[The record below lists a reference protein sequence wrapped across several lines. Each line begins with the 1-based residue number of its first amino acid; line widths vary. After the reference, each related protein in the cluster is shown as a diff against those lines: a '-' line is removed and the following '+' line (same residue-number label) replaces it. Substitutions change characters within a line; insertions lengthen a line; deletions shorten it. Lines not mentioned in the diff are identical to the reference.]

1 MIIRKKYYILV
12 ILIIAVISRTI
23 FAGDCPGGLHA
34 DEAFSGYEAWSLLN
48 YGIDSAGYANPVYLT
63 VWGGGMSVLN
73 SALMLPGIA
82 LFGLNAV
89 TVRLHAIIMGIISVY
104 VFYLLLKEI
113 YDERTA
119 VWGSGLLAVSP
130 WHIMISRYGMDA
142 NLCPAFVLI
151 AMYLTV
157 IGIKN
162 NRWLKWAAAA
172 WGIALYSYA
181 VLWIFE
187 PIFLLLLFIY
197 CLRHKK
203 LTNYKQ
209 VFGGAIALAVTAA
222 PLMLFICVN
231 MGILPEIRTSI
242 ISIPRLPGF
251 RSGELG
257 AGGYILNIKRIVK
270 CFILQS
276 DGYIWNSIPGFG
288 VYYIFSTPASAVG
301 LAAVT
306 KKAVSDFKN
315 KIFGYEAVLL
325 MWIVSALIM
334 AFMQTTGT
342 NLTRINPINPA
353 MFILVTVGI
362 RCIAD
367 KIKYKRAEAA
377 IAGLYMAAFLCF
389 MAYYFTIYA
398 DSIKR
403 LWWAGAGEAL
413 EYAEEIYKTG
423 EYGGKIYIAGPLRHS
438 QVLFHTQ
445 FPTDEYIETVEYN
458 DVVNGVY
465 DVKGFGNFEWGKSA
479 DYRGIHVISADEALE
494 YADLGYDIKMFDKCA
509 VAVP

>member
-209 VFGGAIALAVTAA
+209 VFGGGYCACRDSGSAYAV
-222 PLMLFICVN
+222 
-231 MGILPEIRTSI
+231 
-242 ISIPRLPGF
+242 
-251 RSGELG
+251 
-257 AGGYILNIKRIVK
+257 
-270 CFILQS
+270 
-276 DGYIWNSIPGFG
+276 
-288 VYYIFSTPASAVG
+288 
-301 LAAVT
+301 
-306 KKAVSDFKN
+306 
-315 KIFGYEAVLL
+315 
-325 MWIVSALIM
+325 
-334 AFMQTTGT
+334 
-342 NLTRINPINPA
+342 
-353 MFILVTVGI
+353 
-362 RCIAD
+362 
-367 KIKYKRAEAA
+367 
-377 IAGLYMAAFLCF
+377 YM
-389 MAYYFTIYA
+389 
-398 DSIKR
+398 R
-403 LWWAGAGEAL
+403 
-413 EYAEEIYKTG
+413 
-423 EYGGKIYIAGPLRHS
+423 
-438 QVLFHTQ
+438 
-445 FPTDEYIETVEYN
+445 
-458 DVVNGVY
+458 
-465 DVKGFGNFEWGKSA
+465 
-479 DYRGIHVISADEALE
+479 
-494 YADLGYDIKMFDKCA
+494 
-509 VAVP
+509 